1 MATPVKDLKGITE
14 SIIEALKA
22 RGITAN
28 EPFVEAAASP
38 AQRKELADAC
48 GCDANTILQL
58 ANRADLARVKGVSG
72 VYSDLLEHA
81 GVDTVKELATRKP
94 ENLHAKLAET
104 NEALRLTERP
114 PSAAQV
120 EDWIAQAKS
129 LPKVLTY

>member
-14 SIIEALKA
+14 SIVDALKA
-22 RGITAN
+22 RDIADN
-28 EPFVEAAASP
+28 ERFVEAAAAS
-38 AQRKELADAC
+38 AQRKKLAEAC
-48 GCDANTILQL
+48 GCDAKVILQL

-94 ENLHAKLAET
+94 ENLHAKLGET
-104 NEALRLTERP
+104 NDALKLTERP

-120 EDWIAQAKS
+120 EDWVAQAKS
-129 LPKVLTY
+129 LPKLLTY